1 MCPTL
6 SQDMKVRK
14 DGPVPDPRSPY
25 LDFAPTPSFDIVQGL
40 DNEGGDDDAY
50 NDEMTCIMAMMVF
63 QQNTISPILYRCRK
77 DESKSSIKM
86 LQFHNLENANIKF
99 KFRKSKNL
107 FCQRLATFD
116 EVTENDLS
124 LSRSLPPL

>member
-1 MCPTL
+1 M
-6 SQDMKVRK
+6 RK

-25 LDFAPTPSFDIVQGL
+25 LDFAPTPPSFDIVQGL

-63 QQNTISPILYRCRK
+63 QQNTIRPILNRCRK

-86 LQFHNLENANIKF
+86 LLEHSNFIIW
-99 KFRKSKNL
+99 
-107 FCQRLATFD
+107 Q
-116 EVTENDLS
+116 
-124 LSRSLPPL
+124 

>member
-1 MCPTL
+1 MPHT
-6 SQDMKVRK
+6 VP
-14 DGPVPDPRSPY
+14 GHGGEEGWPVPDPRSPY
-25 LDFAPTPSFDIVQGL
+25 LDFAPTPPSFDIVQGL

-50 NDEMTCIMAMMVF
+50 NDEMTCVMAMMVF
-63 QQNTISPILYRCRK
+63 QQNTIRPILNRCRK

-116 EVTENDLS
+116 EVRVNDLS